1 MPLNTS
7 LLLNMETYLLKDDIK
22 LLCVDATSFP
32 EGIEAAQQKLHSLLS
47 ITNNRRFFGISY
59 PQGGGKIIYKAA
71 VEESFK
77 GESDQLNL
85 DTFVVKKGEYKGSRV
100 VHYQDHIDSLGKTF
114 QKILTDPRI
123 DPNGCCVEMYLN
135 DEDVQCMVRLDS
147 KN

>member
-1 MPLNTS
+1 
-7 LLLNMETYLLKDDIK
+7 METYFLKDDIN

-32 EGIEAAQQKLHSLLS
+32 EGIEAAHQKLHSLLS
-47 ITNNRRFFGISY
+47 TTNNRKFFGISY

-77 GESDQLNL
+77 GEGEQLNL
-85 DTFVVKKGEYKGSRV
+85 DTFVVKKGEYKGSRIV
-100 VHYQDHIDSLGKTF
+100 NYQDHIDSLGKTF
-114 QKILTDPRI
+114 QKILTNPRI

>member
-1 MPLNTS
+1 
-7 LLLNMETYLLKDDIK
+7 METYFLKDDIK

-47 ITNNRRFFGISY
+47 TTNNRKFFGISY
-59 PQGGGKIIYKAA
+59 PQGGGGKIIYKAA

-77 GESDQLNL
+77 GEGDQLHL
-85 DTFVVKKGEYKGSRV
+85 DTFIVKKGEYKGSRIV
-100 VHYQDHIDSLGKTF
+100 NYQDHIDSIGKTF